1 MENTQLLIL
10 ARLSDQDLKTK
21 LRRIDTA
28 YHITKDNDVRKQML
42 LLMDD
47 IKTLLIKRG
56 TYDKPI

>member
-1 MENTQLLIL
+1 MENTQLSIL

-28 YHITKDNDVRKQML
+28 YHITKDKDVRKQML

>member
-1 MENTQLLIL
+1 MENTQLSIL

-21 LRRIDTA
+21 LRRINTA
-28 YHITKDNDVRKQML
+28 YHITKDSNVRKQML